1 MAELCNLKVGA
12 KVASWPYFG
21 HIFWIMDFKFV
32 LPTIHINIKGEAQ
45 LEVNWTQ
52 MDHFILKNG
61 QKWPYLHSRLRNL
74 VELHL
79 F

>member
-45 LEVNWTQ
+45 LEVKWTILSSK
-52 MDHFILKNG
+52 MDKSDHISIRVFA
-61 QKWPYLHSRLRNL
+61 
-74 VELHL
+74 
-79 F
+79 